1 MLNTS
6 NILAV
11 ERPPPTSGNV
21 HLAVTTQITAL
32 ITEKPTNQ
40 PIAGENHGC

>member
-1 MLNTS
+1 MLDTS

-21 HLAVTTQITAL
+21 HPTVTLFITAFV
-32 ITEKPTNQ
+32 TEKPTDQ